1 MVKKKTDIRKDSIKI
16 IASKSI
22 DYTFLDNDL
31 LNLKSAVVHK
41 IDEHLAIM

>member
-31 LNLKSAVVHK
+31 LNLKSNVIHK

>member
-31 LNLKSAVVHK
+31 LNLKSTVAHK